1 MIILGIDPGLKNLG
15 WAKFDTN
22 TNSFVKFGKYDLTEN
37 VNKQQK
43 TKYTLLVRNFIEKR
57 PDIFENIDQICIE
70 MQMAAKFKVIATAF
84 QCFFW
89 GKSCLIS
96 PRSVRCHFKISTGNY
111 KKNKRAS
118 IDIIPNLPIN
128 KTNITLFNSYPA
140 SKKDDVADAILIALY
155 YSQHVDKEKLDTT
168 LTKRKKKRRLT

>member
-1 MIILGIDPGLKNLG
+1 MIILGIDPGLRNLG
-15 WAKFDTN
+15 WAKYDTD

-43 TKYTLLVRNFIEKR
+43 TKYTLLVKNFIDKR
-57 PDIFENIDQICIE
+57 PDIFENIDIITIE
-70 MQMAAKFKVIATAF
+70 MQMAAKFKVISTAF

-89 GKSCLIS
+89 GKSHLIS

-111 KKNKRAS
+111 KKNKKAS
-118 IDIIPNLPIN
+118 IDIIPKLPIN

-155 YSQHVDKEKLDTT
+155 YAQKLDTEKLDVP
-168 LTKRKKKRRLT
+168 TKRKIKKRRLK